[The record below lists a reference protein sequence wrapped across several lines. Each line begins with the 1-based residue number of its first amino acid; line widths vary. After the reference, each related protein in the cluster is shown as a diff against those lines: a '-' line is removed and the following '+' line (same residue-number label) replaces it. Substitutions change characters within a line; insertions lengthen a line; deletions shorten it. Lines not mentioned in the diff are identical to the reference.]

1 VEPDVWPQED
11 EVLENKQNDAL
22 LLGILGV
29 IIGAFVAASVMFR
42 GVKGN
47 WSEDVK
53 SPFREEE

>member
-1 VEPDVWPQED
+1 
-11 EVLENKQNDAL
+11 LENKQNDTL

-42 GVKGN
+42 GFKGN